1 MFSSK
6 SILELQAQKLR
17 LIQNRILILSMG
29 VLAPM
34 AVGVMIWSH
43 YRANDAA
50 LDPVAQQ
57 VRQGLQTGDE
67 ISIQRAA
74 HSLLNLP
81 QTVSVTVTSNQ
92 GNVLLQQQNADHSG
106 FGSYTIK
113 RTATDSFGAVIGSV
127 ETRFALQLQMILL
140 VLFLIAAVAV
150 VILYGIRPVLFQSF
164 AELTSGIQH
173 LPKWIQEGTPKE
185 IPIAELDFTYRE
197 LLRLRKTETEAVRL
211 QAHQATSLQV
221 AHDIRSPLSAL
232 EMISNHL
239 GELPEDVR
247 TVIRGSIQRIRD
259 IANTLSNTKKL
270 RLATGV
276 ETVAGADTD
285 ASISAPDAETS
296 APSEPV
302 FLFPLIDAM
311 VSEKRVENRQH
322 FDLAIEFEPDHLAYG
337 LFAAVDSVELKRVIS
352 NILNNSIEAILMA
365 REGSAARTR
374 KVTLQ
379 LDSVR
384 EGEQDYAQIKII
396 DEGPGIP
403 AEVLAQLGT
412 PGVSFGKEN
421 GSGLGLAHAFTQVR
435 GWKGDIRV
443 QSAPAAGTE
452 VAILLPLAPP
462 PAWYL
467 PRIEIKP
474 SEIAIVIDDEPTI
487 HQLFRR
493 RLGASRVLSA
503 TRTQELESA
512 IQKFK
517 GGIFL
522 VDYEFQPS
530 SDWPNTQNGFD
541 LIDRYHLAPH
551 AVLVTSYFENP
562 TVIRECTRRG
572 IKLLPKPMAR
582 VVPVSAGAA
591 EASTSTPAATARS
604 EYGFAPTHHTNPGA
618 GFLF

>member
-1 MFSSK
+1 MLKFSSGGTQSATPSK

-92 GNVLLQQQNADHSG
+92 GTVLLHQQNTNHSG

-185 IPIAELDFTYRE
+185 ILIAELDFAYRE

-270 RLATGV
+270 RLATVV
-276 ETVAGADTD
+276 ETVAGAAAGADTD
-285 ASISAPDAETS
+285 TSHSALNTETP

-302 FLFPLIDAM
+302 FLFPLVDAM

-365 REGSAARTR
+365 REGSTARTR
-374 KVTLQ
+374 RVTLQ

-384 EGEQDYAQIKII
+384 EGEQDYAQIKIL

-467 PRIEIKP
+467 PKIEIKP

-493 RLGASRVLSA
+493 RLGSNLVVSA

-512 IQKFK
+512 IRKFK

-551 AVLVTSYFENP
+551 AVLVTSHFENP

-572 IKLLPKPMAR
+572 IRLLPKPMAR

-591 EASTSTPAATARS
+591 DQVTLTVW
-604 EYGFAPTHHTNPGA
+604 
-618 GFLF
+618 